1 MVHVQLQ
8 GGAPWGFTL
17 RGGLEHGEPLIVSKV
32 RSGVPRPPPPR
43 LPLPASQGS
52 PRGQGGRSA
61 GSGRKFLRHIR
72 WAGGGAA
79 APAPLHPKGR
89 RCRDGGAPVSPL
101 CCLHILE
108 MELWGK
114 LESLRSR
121 SRPIREGSALGD
133 GVCRG
138 GGGRRAPLLLTPPP
152 CGCPPPCSCPSL
164 CCCPHFFGIGGHRPS
179 GSCAAPAG
187 HPKCMAG
194 GQPRPL
200 FVRAPPSLSLPVYP
214 GPSRPVAAWSGW
226 GSWKSGSR
234 PCPVPQGCHRGAESH
249 CAPNLRWGRRGR
261 VLLLQESG
269 GGGGGVLAVP
279 APATAACAVQTKGAC
294 SSALCI
300 Q

>member
-1 MVHVQLQ
+1 M
-8 GGAPWGFTL
+8 
-17 RGGLEHGEPLIVSKV
+17 
-32 RSGVPRPPPPR
+32 
-43 LPLPASQGS
+43 
-52 PRGQGGRSA
+52 
-61 GSGRKFLRHIR
+61 
-72 WAGGGAA
+72 
-79 APAPLHPKGR
+79 
-89 RCRDGGAPVSPL
+89 SPL

-261 VLLLQESG
+261 VLLLQESR
-269 GGGGGVLAVP
+269 GGGGVLAVP